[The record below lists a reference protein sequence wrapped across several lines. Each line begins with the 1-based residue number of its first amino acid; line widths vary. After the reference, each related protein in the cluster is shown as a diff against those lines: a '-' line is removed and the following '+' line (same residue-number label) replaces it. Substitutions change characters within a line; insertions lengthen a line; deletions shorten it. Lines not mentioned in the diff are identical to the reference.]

1 MFSIF
6 ILTTELKVSTNPL
19 QHTLLNCAVSH
30 STVSF
35 GTQLKDMLC
44 DRLVVGVRDDV
55 LRRKLMTQTDTSF
68 KKAQEI
74 AIVHETAVRDTVA
87 SSRPTST
94 SAPAVHLVNHRQ

>member
-1 MFSIF
+1 
-6 ILTTELKVSTNPL
+6 
-19 QHTLLNCAVSH
+19 
-30 STVSF
+30 
-35 GTQLKDMLC
+35 MLC

-74 AIVHETAVRDTVA
+74 AIVHETAVRDTGTVA

-94 SAPAVHLVNHRQ
+94 SAPAVHLVNRRQ